1 MFNQPLE
8 PREQKSTV
16 STSVTDNILA
26 VNNLTKHFKDFS
38 LQNVS
43 FLLPHGYI
51 MGFIGPN
58 GSGKSTTIKLIMN
71 LLHKDGGQ
79 IKVFGLDNL
88 QHELAVKD
96 CIGFVFDENHYYE
109 ELSIRDMARIVA
121 SFYKHWESQTFD
133 KCLKDFDLN
142 PKQKI
147 KQLSKGM
154 KMKFSL
160 AVALSHGAE
169 LLIMDEPTSGLDP
182 MVRSELLEIL
192 ATLIQ
197 DESKSVFFSTHITS
211 DLDKIADFVTFIN
224 HGEIVMSAA
233 KDDILEKYGV
243 VKGASDM
250 LDAETKSLF
259 VGIKTNKFG
268 FEGLVR
274 DKEKAHRH
282 FKERAIIEKPTLED
296 IMIYTVKGEQH
307 G

>member
-1 MFNQPLE
+1 MASGSLE
-8 PREQKSTV
+8 LRETNSPIK
-16 STSVTDNILA
+16 TDNILT
-26 VNNLTKHFKDFS
+26 VDKLTKHFKDFS

-43 FLLPHGYI
+43 FRLPRGYI

-88 QHELAVKD
+88 QHELTIKDRIAV
-96 CIGFVFDENHYYE
+96 VFDENHYYE

-121 SFYKHWESQTFD
+121 SFYKHWEPKAFD
-133 KCLKDFDLN
+133 KCLKDFELN

-169 LLIMDEPTSGLDP
+169 LLIMDEPTAGLDP
-182 MVRSELLEIL
+182 LVRSELLDIL
-192 ATLIQ
+192 ATMIQ
-197 DESKSVFFSTHITS
+197 DERKSVFFSTHITS
-211 DLDKIADFVTFIN
+211 DLDKIADLVTFIH
-224 HGEIVMSAA
+224 HGEIVLSAP
-233 KDDILEKYGV
+233 KDDILEKYGII
-243 VKGASDM
+243 KGPNDL
-250 LDAETKSLF
+250 LDEETKSLF

-274 DKEKAHRH
+274 DKEKAIRR
-282 FKERAIIEKPTLED
+282 FKERAIVEKPILED
-296 IMIYTVKGEQH
+296 IMLYTVRGEQH
-307 G
+307 V

>member
-1 MFNQPLE
+1 M
-8 PREQKSTV
+8 V
-16 STSVTDNILA
+16 DADNILT
-26 VNNLTKHFKDFS
+26 VDKLTKRFKDFS
-38 LQNVS
+38 LKNVS
-43 FLLPHGYI
+43 FRLPRGYV

-58 GSGKSTTIKLIMN
+58 GAGKSTTIKLILN
-71 LLHKDGGQ
+71 LLSKDSGQ

-88 QHELAVKD
+88 QHELVIKNRIA
-96 CIGFVFDENHYYE
+96 FVFDENHYYE

-121 SFYKHWESQTFD
+121 PFYKHWETQTFE
-133 KCLKDFDLN
+133 KCLRDFELD

-182 MVRSELLEIL
+182 MARSELLEIL

-197 DESKSVFFSTHITS
+197 DERNSVFFSTHITP
-211 DLDKIADFVTFIN
+211 DLDKIADYVTFIN
-224 HGEIVMSAA
+224 QGEIVLSAP

-243 VKGASDM
+243 IKGACDL
-250 LDAETKSLF
+250 LDEESKKLF

-274 DKEKAHRH
+274 DKEKAIRR
-282 FKERAIIEKPTLED
+282 FKGLAVLEKPSLED
-296 IMIYTVKGEQH
+296 IMLYTVRGEH
-307 G
+307 HV

>member
-1 MFNQPLE
+1 MLNQPLATRE
-8 PREQKSTV
+8 PISSGTP
-16 STSVTDNILA
+16 SVTDSILS

-38 LQNVS
+38 LNKIS
-43 FLLPHGYI
+43 FVLPHGYV

-71 LLHKDGGQ
+71 LLHKDSGQ

-88 QHELAVKD
+88 QHELTIKD
-96 CIGFVFDENHYYE
+96 RIAFVYDENHYYE
-109 ELSIRDMARIVA
+109 ELSIQEMAQIAA
-121 SFYKHWESQTFD
+121 SFYKNWEHQTFN
-133 KCLKDFDLN
+133 KCLKEFDLN
-142 PKQKI
+142 PRQKI

-160 AVALSHGAE
+160 AVALSHRAE

-182 MVRSELLEIL
+182 MARSELLEIL
-192 ATLIQ
+192 AALIQ
-197 DESKSVFFSTHITS
+197 DERKSVFFSTHITS

-224 HGEIVMSAA
+224 HGEIAMSAA

-243 VKGASDM
+243 VKGATNL
-250 LDAETKSLF
+250 LDEETRRLF
-259 VGIKTNKFG
+259 VGVKKNQFG
-268 FEGLVR
+268 FEGLVQ
-274 DKEKAHRH
+274 DKEKAYHH

-296 IMIYTVKGEQH
+296 IMLYTVRGEQR

>member
-1 MFNQPLE
+1 MFNQPLASNE
-8 PREQKSTV
+8 PQSLG
-16 STSVTDNILA
+16 SPSVTDSILS
-26 VNNLTKHFKDFS
+26 VDNLTKHFKNFS
-38 LQNVS
+38 LKNVS
-43 FLLPHGYI
+43 FMLPHGYV

-88 QHELAVKD
+88 QHELAIKD
-96 CIGFVFDENHYYE
+96 RIAFVYDENHYYE
-109 ELSIRDMARIVA
+109 ELSIQDMARIVA
-121 SFYKHWESQTFD
+121 SFYKHWERKTFTQ
-133 KCLKDFDLN
+133 CLKDFDLN
-142 PKQKI
+142 PKHKI

-182 MVRSELLEIL
+182 MARSELLEIL

-197 DESKSVFFSTHITS
+197 DERKSVFFSTHITS
-211 DLDKIADFVTFIN
+211 DLDKIADFVTFIH
-224 HGEIVMSAA
+224 HGEIVMSAP

-243 VKGASDM
+243 VKGANEM
-250 LDAETKSLF
+250 LDEEAKRLF
-259 VGIKTNKFG
+259 VGIKTNQFG

-282 FKERAIIEKPTLED
+282 FKERAIIERPTLED
-296 IMIYTVKGEQH
+296 IMLYTVRGGEN

>member
-1 MFNQPLE
+1 MGE
-8 PREQKSTV
+8 
-16 STSVTDNILA
+16 TDNILT
-26 VNNLTKHFKDFS
+26 VDKLTKHFKDFS

-43 FLLPHGYI
+43 FQLPRGYV

-58 GSGKSTTIKLIMN
+58 GSGKSTTIKLILN
-71 LLHKDGGQ
+71 LLRKDSGQ

-88 QHELAVKD
+88 QHELTIKD
-96 CIGFVFDENHYYE
+96 RTAFVFDENHYYE

-121 SFYKHWESQTFD
+121 SFYKHWEPQAFD
-133 KCLKDFDLN
+133 KYLKDFELN

-154 KMKFSL
+154 KTKFAL

-182 MVRSELLEIL
+182 LARSELLDIL
-192 ATLIQ
+192 ATMIQ
-197 DESKSVFFSTHITS
+197 DERKSVFFSTHITS
-211 DLDKIADFVTFIN
+211 DLDKIADFVTFIY
-224 HGEIVMSAA
+224 HGEIVLSAT

-243 VKGASDM
+243 IKGSNDL
-250 LDAETKSLF
+250 LDEETRSLF

-274 DKEKAHRH
+274 DKEKAVRR
-282 FKERAIIEKPTLED
+282 FKERAIVEKPTLED
-296 IMIYTVKGEQH
+296 IMLYTVRGEKN

>member
-1 MFNQPLE
+1 MLNQPLATRE
-8 PREQKSTV
+8 PISSGTP
-16 STSVTDNILA
+16 SVTDSILS

-38 LQNVS
+38 LNKIS
-43 FLLPHGYI
+43 FVLPHGYV

-88 QHELAVKD
+88 QHELTIKD
-96 CIGFVFDENHYYE
+96 RIAFVYDENHYYE

-121 SFYKHWESQTFD
+121 SFYKHWENKTFNQY
-133 KCLKDFDLN
+133 LKDFNLN

-147 KQLSKGM
+147 KELSKGM

-160 AVALSHGAE
+160 AVALSHRAE

-182 MVRSELLEIL
+182 MARSELLEIL
-192 ATLIQ
+192 AILIQ
-197 DESKSVFFSTHITS
+197 DERKSVFFSTHITS

-224 HGEIVMSAA
+224 HGEIAMSAP

-243 VKGASDM
+243 VKGANDL
-250 LDAETKSLF
+250 LDEETKRLF
-259 VGIKTNKFG
+259 VGVKTNQFG

-296 IMIYTVKGEQH
+296 IMLYTLRGEKH

>member
-1 MFNQPLE
+1 MFNQPLTSGE
-8 PREQKSTV
+8 CKSTG
-16 STSVTDNILA
+16 SPSETDNILA
-26 VNNLTKHFKDFS
+26 VDNLTKNFKDFS
-38 LQNVS
+38 LKNVS
-43 FLLPHGYI
+43 FLLPHGYV

-71 LLHKDGGQ
+71 LLHKDDGQ

-88 QHELAVKD
+88 QHELAIKD
-96 CIGFVFDENHYYE
+96 RIAFVFDENHYYE

-121 SFYKHWESQTFD
+121 SFYKHWENKIFNQ
-133 KCLKDFDLN
+133 CLKDFDLD

-147 KQLSKGM
+147 KELSKGM

-160 AVALSHGAE
+160 AVALSHRAE

-182 MVRSELLEIL
+182 MARSELLEIL
-192 ATLIQ
+192 AILIQ
-197 DESKSVFFSTHITS
+197 DERKSVFFSTHITS

-224 HGEIVMSAA
+224 HGEIAMSAP

-243 VKGASDM
+243 VKGSND
-250 LDAETKSLF
+250 LLNEESKRLF
-259 VGIKTNKFG
+259 VGVKTNQFG

-296 IMIYTVKGEQH
+296 IMLYTVRGEQH

>member
-1 MFNQPLE
+1 MFNQPIIA
-8 PREQKSTV
+8 RESKFSR
-16 STSVTDNILA
+16 SPGVTDSILA
-26 VNNLTKHFKDFS
+26 VDNLTKHFKDFS
-38 LQNVS
+38 LKNIS
-43 FLLPHGYI
+43 FHLPHGYV

-88 QHELAVKD
+88 QHELTIKD
-96 CIGFVFDENHYYE
+96 RIAFVFDENHYYE
-109 ELSIRDMARIVA
+109 ELSVRDMGRIVA
-121 SFYKHWESQTFD
+121 SFYKHWEAQTFE

-182 MVRSELLEIL
+182 MARSELLEIL

-197 DESKSVFFSTHITS
+197 DERKSVFFSTHITS
-211 DLDKIADFVTFIN
+211 DLDKIADFVTFIH
-224 HGEIVMSAA
+224 HGEIIMSAP

-243 VKGASDM
+243 VKGANDM
-250 LDAETKSLF
+250 LDEETKSLF

-282 FKERAIIEKPTLED
+282 FEERAIIEKPTLED
-296 IMIYTVKGEQH
+296 IMLYTVKGEQH
-307 G
+307 D